1 MSMAQTDSVE
11 LQRALGD
18 LAVADDADQG
28 VFAIASGMAS
38 LSEETL
44 VFAVRGDALVSR
56 VRLNYAGQPE
66 SFLDLA
72 VPREADCAMVMA
84 LELGQYLGPP
94 RSSDALTFVGQPA
107 EVCATRVDVRGRPL
121 LVFASAGFRDAF
133 EVSKCADHLARAAAD
148 ALGRIVLARKR

>member
-1 MSMAQTDSVE
+1 
-11 LQRALGD
+11 
-18 LAVADDADQG
+18 
-28 VFAIASGMAS
+28 MAS

-94 RSSDALTFVGQPA
+94 RSRDALTFVGQPA